1 MQNLLMSRYGG
12 CAILPSG
19 TYSNQVETTV
29 AAPEEIED
37 GNALELLPGMVER
50 YAPCS
55 TPDLT

>member
-12 CAILPSG
+12 CAIPSG
-19 TYSNQVETTV
+19 TYSNQVEKT
-29 AAPEEIED
+29 AAALEETED
-37 GNALELLPGMVER
+37 GDALELLPGMVER